1 MPSDRGTLEDS
12 PGDSLSLKPLI
23 SCMMGGGIAISS
35 RVGVGA
41 AGVGVGVGIG
51 VGVGAG
57 KGTDSTTP
65 SSWTVCGEGD
75 GEGDV
80 ALGGLFIKDPPCG
93 GEGERE

>member
-1 MPSDRGTLEDS
+1 MPSDRLTPEGS

-23 SCMMGGGIAISS
+23 SCLMGGGISMSS
-35 RVGVGA
+35 GVGVGA
-41 AGVGVGVGIG
+41 AGAGVGVGVGR
-51 VGVGAG
+51 
-57 KGTDSTTP
+57 GTDSTTP
-65 SSWTVCGEGD
+65 SSWTVC